1 MTSEKPYW
9 FELAEG
15 DQAPSRPEKIK
26 RNFPLFAALSL
37 GVVALGGSLLLN
49 TSDEPTASAAS
60 TTSVVA
66 SKVAEPVTQSSRVVV
81 ATQNTLGTTPAIA
94 PVVVKISNTA
104 GDDQGRERENN
115 DD

>member
-26 RNFPLFAALSL
+26 RNFPLLAALSL

-49 TSDEPTASAAS
+49 SSEEPTASAVT

-66 SKVAEPVTQSSRVVV
+66 SKVAEPVTNSSLV
-81 ATQNTLGTTPAIA
+81 AVSTQKSPGSAPAIA
-94 PVVVKISNTA
+94 PVVVKSSNQA

>member
-9 FELAEG
+9 FELADG

-26 RNFPLFAALSL
+26 RNFPLLAALSL

-66 SKVAEPVTQSSRVVV
+66 SKVAEPVTQSSRVAV